1 MGYTEPFDIGN
12 ARGKVLFLLT
22 SKESRVWVQASAESA
37 GAGHVSER
45 REHVA
50 SD

>member
-1 MGYTEPFDIGN
+1 MGYTEPFEIGN

-22 SKESRVWVQASAESA
+22 SKESRVWAQASAESV
-37 GAGHVSER
+37 GTGCMSER